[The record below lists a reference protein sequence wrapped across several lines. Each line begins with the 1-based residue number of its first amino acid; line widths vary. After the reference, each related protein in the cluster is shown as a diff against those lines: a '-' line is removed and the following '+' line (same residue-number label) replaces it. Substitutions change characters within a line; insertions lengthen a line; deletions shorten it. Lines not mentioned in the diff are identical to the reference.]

1 MQDMLQNYPNLTI
14 LSGSVHD
21 LIIKHGSVNVDM
33 ASGNIGAEVG
43 GVTLGKYQYTR
54 HDKELSIRLTNY
66 MI

>member
-21 LIIKHGSVNVDM
+21 LIIKHENLNPDI

-43 GVTLGKYQYTR
+43 GVTLGEYSLQNCRYQ
-54 HDKELSIRLTNY
+54 HNS
-66 MI
+66 